1 MKKLTAVSGS
11 LGGCI
16 VAAVLALVSQNDH
29 KLKTSPQGLAFIAN
43 LEGCENSAYQCSADV
58 WTIGLGH
65 TSDTKAGDMANT
77 EEIADWFIEDV
88 ATAEKYVER
97 YVNLPA
103 SPKFDMAVS
112 FVMNLGVGNFRSSTF
127 LTSLQSGTFDA
138 ACYEFLRWVY
148 VNGKD
153 CRKESSNCAGIV
165 KRRLA
170 EKEICLN
177 GY

>member
-1 MKKLTAVSGS
+1 MKKLTAVSSG

-16 VAAVLALVSQNDH
+16 VAAVLALVSQTDH
-29 KLKTSPQGLAFIAN
+29 KLKTSPQGLAFMAN

-65 TSDTKAGDMANT
+65 TSGTKKGDAANT

-112 FVMNLGVGNFRSSTF
+112 FVMNLGVGNFKSST
-127 LTSLQSGTFDA
+127 LLKKLKSGDGDI
-138 ACYEFLRWVY
+138 CSEFLRWVY
-148 VNGKD
+148 VDGKD
-153 CRKESSNCAGIV
+153 CRLKESHCAGIV
-165 KRRLA
+165 KRREA
-170 EKEICLN
+170 EKDICLN